1 MPVAINL
8 GFTVDSDEPLDHR
21 MVVENEAGRLA
32 IPWYHRYEGLIVW
45 QKDTNILYVCTN
57 PGAGSA
63 DGVSET
69 AIASWAPII
78 TSDTAIFPHT
88 GSANISGSLSLIGPA
103 NLIGD
108 TNISGSL
115 SLIGPSTIIA
125 PTSSATDH
133 LFLIRTTDSVESKFV
148 VNLEGVTVLGAFNKT
163 PTAIAGGMFYSGSGE
178 FYLGC

>member
-8 GFTVDSDEPLDHR
+8 GFIVDSNEPLDHR
-21 MVVENEAGRLA
+21 MVVENEDGRLA

-45 QKDTNILYVCTN
+45 QKDTNILYVCTH

-69 AIASWAPII
+69 QTATWAPII
-78 TSDTAIFPHT
+78 TSDTAFFPHT
-88 GSANISGSLSLIGPA
+88 GSADISGSLSLTGPA
-103 NLIGD
+103 
-108 TNISGSL
+108 
-115 SLIGPSTIIA
+115 TIVA

-133 LFLIRTTDSVESKFV
+133 LFLVRTTDSDQSKFV
-148 VNLEGVTVLGAFNKT
+148 VNLEGVTILGAFDET
-163 PTAIAGGMFYSGSGE
+163 PTPVEGGMFYSASGE